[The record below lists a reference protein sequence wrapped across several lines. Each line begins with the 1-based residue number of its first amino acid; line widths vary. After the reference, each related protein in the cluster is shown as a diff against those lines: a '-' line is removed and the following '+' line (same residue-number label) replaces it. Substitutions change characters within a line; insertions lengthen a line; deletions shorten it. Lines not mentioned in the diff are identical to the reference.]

1 MTRIVLFFLS
11 IFFVS
16 QFGFAQTYKL
26 SSSLSQEL
34 KEVSDTPNKLI
45 RVGVVLQEQLITAQ
59 VKAEFDI
66 QGLTSKERTK
76 ATLIRLQNL
85 AKGSQADLMTF
96 LQTKSGSYN
105 DLQQFWLVNMFTLEA
120 SAELIHEL
128 SNMESVAR
136 IELESSYSMRAV
148 KPTVVEENAVKSV
161 NGIEPGLVAVNAPA
175 LWAMGYTGRGLISFT
190 LDTGVW
196 PDHPSLG
203 GRFIGNNYAMN
214 RAWLGFDSKYPA
226 DKGNSH
232 GTHVTGTTLGLDR
245 TTNDTIGVAYNAY
258 FMAADPV
265 ATTIA
270 TVKPISA
277 FVEAFEWSMNPDGD
291 INTTH
296 DIPEVI
302 NNSWGYGIPTDTSLC
317 HSFVTQALEAMALSG
332 IACVFSAGNDGPG
345 DSTIGTPHH
354 INTGLVNSFTVGS
367 ISPHD
372 MAYPISDFSSRGP
385 SICPASGALAI
396 KPEVVAPGYQIRS
409 SVSQDGYSTYNG
421 TSMASPHVTGVILL
435 LREAFPNVTGE
446 EVLLALYHSAHDLGP
461 VGEDNTYGNGMIDA
475 LAAFNYL
482 ALTNTPVAPASM
494 DYDLAIKSVVDPDFT
509 FTCDTSINPIIEIY
523 NNGDSVLPGGLI
535 EYWFDYSNIQAQP
548 WVGPLA
554 PGQSQIINLP
564 AINTIGIGN
573 KELQFSSVINNSI
586 IEGDNIN
593 NSRVTRFNVR
603 GKTTLPYF
611 EDFEEETINDN
622 GFFAENPDNSNT
634 WSIAETAGLWGNKSA
649 EMVCANYI
657 PRTYQKDDLLSPY
670 FDLPNSGKITLI
682 FNRAYQLKLSSLA
695 DSLNVFLVNACD
707 LSQKT
712 LVYSKGGLE
721 LETLD
726 STNTSN
732 FPKIATHWAED
743 TVDLT
748 PYIGMQNVM
757 LDFQSVNKGGNN
769 IYVDNIRLFGGNNA
783 PNSITEIM
791 EDAISIFPNP
801 TRNSVFIK
809 SEIAVDEQVQL
820 SVSDMYG
827 RVLKTQTL
835 NKLDSQL
842 EVSLKEY
849 ASGMY
854 FVLLQSKSLKKS
866 FKVIKE

>member
-11 IFFVS
+11 IFFIS
-16 QFGFAQTYKL
+16 QFSFAQNYKI

-34 KEVSDTPNKLI
+34 KEVGNAPETFI
-45 RVGVVLQEQLITAQ
+45 RVGVILEDQLNTSQ
-59 VKAEFDI
+59 VKVEFDI

-120 SAELIHEL
+120 SPELIYEL

-136 IELESSYSMRAV
+136 IELEASYEMRAV
-148 KPTVVEENAVKSV
+148 KPTIVEQNSIKSV

-203 GRFIGNNYAMN
+203 GRFIGNNYSMN

-232 GTHVTGTTLGLDR
+232 GTHVTGTSLGLDKA
-245 TTNDTIGVAYNAY
+245 TNDTIGVAYNAY
-258 FMAADPV
+258 FMASDPV
-265 ATTIA
+265 ATSLA

-291 INTTH
+291 VNTTH

-302 NNSWGYGIPTDTSLC
+302 NNSWGYGIPTDTMLC

-372 MAYPISDFSSRGP
+372 TLYPISSFSSRGP

-409 SVSQDGYSTYNG
+409 SIGQDGYSTYNG
-421 TSMASPHVTGVILL
+421 TSMASPHVTGVVLL

-482 ALTNTPVAPASM
+482 ALTNTPAAPRSM
-494 DYDLAIKSVVDPDFT
+494 DYDLAIKSVVYPDLT
-509 FTCDTSINPIIEIY
+509 FTCDTSIIPKIEIF
-523 NNGDSVLPGGLI
+523 NNGDSAIPGGLI
-535 EYWFDYSNIQAQP
+535 TYWFDYSNIQAHP

-554 PGQSQIINLP
+554 PGQSTII
-564 AINTIGIGN
+564 
-573 KELQFSSVINNSI
+573 
-586 IEGDNIN
+586 
-593 NSRVTRFNVR
+593 
-603 GKTTLPYF
+603 
-611 EDFEEETINDN
+611 
-622 GFFAENPDNSNT
+622 
-634 WSIAETAGLWGNKSA
+634 
-649 EMVCANYI
+649 
-657 PRTYQKDDLLSPY
+657 
-670 FDLPNSGKITLI
+670 
-682 FNRAYQLKLSSLA
+682 
-695 DSLNVFLVNACD
+695 
-707 LSQKT
+707 
-712 LVYSKGGLE
+712 
-721 LETLD
+721 
-726 STNTSN
+726 
-732 FPKIATHWAED
+732 
-743 TVDLT
+743 
-748 PYIGMQNVM
+748 
-757 LDFQSVNKGGNN
+757 
-769 IYVDNIRLFGGNNA
+769 
-783 PNSITEIM
+783 
-791 EDAISIFPNP
+791 
-801 TRNSVFIK
+801 
-809 SEIAVDEQVQL
+809 
-820 SVSDMYG
+820 
-827 RVLKTQTL
+827 
-835 NKLDSQL
+835 
-842 EVSLKEY
+842 
-849 ASGMY
+849 
-854 FVLLQSKSLKKS
+854 
-866 FKVIKE
+866 